1 VLENILFLTTYIL
14 ILVGAA
20 RPMSILIGKIL
31 KWRWKYLI
39 ISAGGATLP
48 VIIIL
53 YGVWFIHV
61 AGAGQEPND
70 INGLAAFFLMLLPL
84 LLMPFSFIVAAR
96 TFRKHAPAAPHVS
109 SQSSP

>member
-1 VLENILFLTTYIL
+1 MENILLLAAYIL
-14 ILVGAA
+14 ILVAA
-20 RPMSILIGKIL
+20 SRPMTILFGKIL
-31 KWRWKYLI
+31 KWRWKYLV
-39 ISAGGATLP
+39 ISAGGAALP
-48 VIIIL
+48 VVVIL
-53 YGVWFIHV
+53 YGVCLIHV

-96 TFRKHAPAAPHVS
+96 TFRKYAPAAPHVS